1 VSGGGVGTRVSSDQ
15 YAADLNS
22 LQKIVDDIYAG
33 FEVKP
38 LVIAP
43 GGFFDPNWFTAF
55 IEKTPKSLQVVTH
68 HIYSLGPGKLP
79 LSKHLIFDTICK
91 FNTNPT

>member
-1 VSGGGVGTRVSSDQ
+1 MVPFSGNEVSGGGVGTRVSSDQ

-38 LVIAP
+38 QVIAP
-43 GGFFDPNWFTAF
+43 GGFFDANWFTAF

-68 HIYSLGPGKLP
+68 HIYSLGPGKSP
-79 LSKHLIFDTICK
+79 LSQ
-91 FNTNPT
+91 NT

>member
-43 GGFFDPNWFTAF
+43 GGFFDQTG
-55 IEKTPKSLQVVTH
+55 SQH
-68 HIYSLGPGKLP
+68 S
-79 LSKHLIFDTICK
+79 
-91 FNTNPT
+91 